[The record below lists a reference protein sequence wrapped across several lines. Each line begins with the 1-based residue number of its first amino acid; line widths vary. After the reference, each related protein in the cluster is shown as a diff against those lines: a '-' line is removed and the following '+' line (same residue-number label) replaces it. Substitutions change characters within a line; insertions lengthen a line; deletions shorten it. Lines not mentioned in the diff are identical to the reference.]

1 LAQAVTNAGQK
12 NNGNYS
18 AANAK
23 REQVKKKRMKSA
35 ANDKSVQC
43 AANLFY

>member
-23 REQVKKKRMKSA
+23 REQVKKKENEKRC
-35 ANDKSVQC
+35 QR
-43 AANLFY
+43 